1 MNSTSPQYRIVLGRP
16 ARRTWVRVGWV
27 LAWLASL
34 LIVALGVSRWG
45 AAPGT
50 ADARRELQA
59 AIGARGR
66 LQAQLDQAQ
75 RRLAVLAQ
83 SDRISRAA
91 NLDLQ
96 DTLTQR
102 ETQIADLRSDVEFY
116 ARLVGATAQRTDL
129 TVFSSRFTAR
139 DAASFDYRIVLTQTL
154 NRGAVS
160 DGQMQFSLEGERGG
174 RREVLDW
181 AQLHGGHAAA
191 PQAFSFRYFQE
202 LTGSVA
208 LPPGFTPRRVRVSL
222 QAPERAPVQR
232 EFDWSTASG

>member
-1 MNSTSPQYRIVLGRP
+1 MNSSNPQYRIVLGRP
-16 ARRTWVRVGWV
+16 ARRTWQRAAWITGWV
-27 LAWLASL
+27 LSL
-34 LIVALGVSRWG
+34 LLVAGGMWMLGGPSSQLEAHRQ
-45 AAPGT
+45 
-50 ADARRELQA
+50 LQA
-59 AIGARGR
+59 ARSGKAK
-66 LQAQLDQAQ
+66 LQNELDQLQ
-75 RRLAVLAQ
+75 RRMVVLQQ

-102 ETQIADLRSDVEFY
+102 EIQIADLRSDVEFY
-116 ARLVGATAQRTDL
+116 ARLVGPTAQRTDL
-129 TVFSSRFTAR
+129 TVFSSKFTER

-154 NRGAVS
+154 NRGAIS
-160 DGQMQFSLEGERGG
+160 SGQMQFSLEGTRAG

-181 AQLHGGHAAA
+181 AQLHGSRGVT

-202 LTGSVA
+202 LSGSVA
-208 LPPGFTPRRVRVSL
+208 LPPGFTPQRVRVSL

>member
-16 ARRTWVRVGWV
+16 MRRTWRRTAWA

-34 LIVALGVSRWG
+34 LLVALGIWHWG
-45 AAPGT
+45 GAPGT
-50 ADARRELQA
+50 ADARDALQA
-59 AIGARGR
+59 ATSARR
-66 LQAQLDQAQ
+66 SLQTQLDQTQ
-75 RRLAVLAQ
+75 RRLVVLEQ

-116 ARLVGATAQRTDL
+116 ARLVGPTAQRTDL
-129 TVFSSRFTAR
+129 TVFSSKFSAR
-139 DAASFDYRIVLTQTL
+139 DAAAVDYRIVLTQTL
-154 NRGAVS
+154 NRGAIS
-160 DGQMQFSLEGERGG
+160 TGQMQFSLEGERGG

-181 AQLHGGHAAA
+181 SQLHAGHAAA

-202 LTGSVA
+202 LSGSVA